1 MHLVNIC
8 SQRGAPGEV
17 KPRKQMTPNG
27 AIQDNMIASG
37 TSPVTFWIMPKKPVS
52 LRMNAA
58 VHAAAKRRAKDLGM
72 NSLADYIEALVGHDI
87 REGFDIVVTY
97 SAGNKTRHE
106 AITSDRAVPK
116 KKAARRL
123 STKRV
128 PPGRG
133 ASKRSKRR
141 ARATDAPN

>member
-1 MHLVNIC
+1 MFSSSLVYLLDIRRKEKIERILHLVNIC

-87 REGFDIVVTY
+87 REGFDIV
-97 SAGNKTRHE
+97 
-106 AITSDRAVPK
+106 
-116 KKAARRL
+116 
-123 STKRV
+123 
-128 PPGRG
+128 
-133 ASKRSKRR
+133 
-141 ARATDAPN
+141 